1 MAKNCCPSNSS
12 SSGRLRQQPSVAKNC
27 WSSSS
32 LSSGRIRQEPSKL
45 KSRAQVA
52 RELPPSPQGRLRHQR
67 PRSAGYDCVN
77 NATVREG
84 RVWLPKQHHR
94 LESPRSR
101 GVGTPRVC
109 RPADYLPPGTVGQWP
124 PATGQWWNER
134 RGGDP
139 KTDQRKEELSK
150 QLGGEGRGPE
160 NPGVV
165 APLTFCKLSRQLLV
179 GLNEHRWRRTK
190 STASSTSRWV
200 TPPHDAH
207 RSVGLGR
214 FFAPPA
220 HPGQHHHF
228 APHDEVEE
236 QCVRSRFRTL

>member
-1 MAKNCCPSNSS
+1 MPPRSSN
-12 SSGRLRQQPSVAKNC
+12 
-27 WSSSS
+27 W
-32 LSSGRIRQEPSKL
+32 
-45 KSRAQVA
+45 KSRAQVV
-52 RELPPSPQGRLRHQR
+52 RELPPSPQGTTALSTPPFVR
-67 PRSAGYDCVN
+67 AGYDCRN
-77 NATVREG
+77 NTTVLRRPEAVG
-84 RVWLPKQHHR
+84 GHPSCDPAPLTTS
-94 LESPRSR
+94 LR
-101 GVGTPRVC
+101 GLWVSGN
-109 RPADYLPPGTVGQWP
+109 AG
-124 PATGQWWNER
+124 TGQWWNER
-134 RGGDP
+134 RGGDPKTDRATQRGGDP

-150 QLGGEGRGPE
+150 QLGVEGRGPE

-214 FFAPPA
+214 SFAPPA